1 MAGMESSGWPAG
13 GTAAANSGIG
23 SLGGGVYFR
32 ARFVISSRDCT
43 YGRLRRG
50 QDGLARDLDIKTVDL
65 RLNLRLE
72 FVGSTLEFVERLAD
86 LAADLRQLLGP
97 KNDQGQE
104 EDEDHLWETEIHEF
118 MILPERIG
126 GNAPR
131 IALDKRQ
138 MAQIREQSDPQ
149 KNGRVIQKSGF
160 SADSMT
166 SVYSNP

>member
-13 GTAAANSGIG
+13 GAAAANSGIG

-50 QDGLARDLDIKTVDL
+50 QDGLARDLDIKTVNL

-97 KNDQGQE
+97 KNDEGQE

-126 GNAPR
+126 GNAADCFRQTANGADQGTERSPKKWAR
-131 IALDKRQ
+131 NSEKRL
-138 MAQIREQSDPQ
+138 
-149 KNGRVIQKSGF
+149 
-160 SADSMT
+160 
-166 SVYSNP
+166 

>member
-1 MAGMESSGWPAG
+1 M
-13 GTAAANSGIG
+13 
-23 SLGGGVYFR
+23 

-97 KNDQGQE
+97 KNDEGQE

-131 IALDKRQ
+131 IALDW
-138 MAQIREQSDPQ
+138 
-149 KNGRVIQKSGF
+149 SG
-160 SADSMT
+160 DR
-166 SVYSNP
+166 SVRMENCDERHNQPLTLLFRMGVK

>member
-13 GTAAANSGIG
+13 GAAAANSGIG

-126 GNAPR
+126 GNAADCFRQTANGADQGTERSPKKWAR
-131 IALDKRQ
+131 NSEKRL
-138 MAQIREQSDPQ
+138 
-149 KNGRVIQKSGF
+149 
-160 SADSMT
+160 
-166 SVYSNP
+166 